1 MSQPTASTSSPD
13 IKLGKLTSP
22 VSLVVDAILVIGF
35 FLFLFSL
42 VKSHVPSNDP
52 KMVLLWGGL
61 TAGCMSGVFW
71 LAIQMFRVVL
81 TAQRLANK
89 QKR

>member
-1 MSQPTASTSSPD
+1 MSQQTASQSPD
-13 IKLGKLTSP
+13 IKLQKLTSP

-42 VKSHVPSNDP
+42 LKSHVPSNDI
-52 KMVLLWGGL
+52 KMVVLFAGL
-61 TAGCMSGVFW
+61 AAGCMSGVFW

-81 TAQRLANK
+81 SAQLLAKK
-89 QKR
+89 Q